1 MQRKVTLR
9 NSISVSFIT
18 HLRDPRAP
26 NRSHPLDAVIFCVL
40 IGVLCG
46 ANGFVAAE
54 VLAQNKRRFIE
65 RYVALPHGIPG
76 HDTMA
81 RVFALLD
88 TEQFAESF
96 AFFVSRMTGDH
107 VGDVINIDGKTIR
120 GALSAM
126 GRVENTRE
134 DQLHLVSAFSNLR
147 GYVLGQLRSKAVANE
162 IAAAQDLLR
171 LLNIRGA
178 IVTLDAAHNSFKT
191 LAMIVER
198 GAHFIVG
205 VKANNGS
212 LLKAAK
218 KAFNGTE
225 STIDETETAHGRVA
239 RRCYTIAPADDDYV
253 RKKAP
258 MVRSFIR
265 TERHAIKKVGRIGKP
280 RVTYYAS
287 SLDPFEARRAA
298 DAIRLRW
305 GIENKLHWVLD
316 VTFDDD
322 GRQVRIKA
330 ASENFARM
338 THVAL
343 NLLRADTTKK
353 LSIANKRLSAASS
366 DEYLEALIGP
376 PPAA

>member
-1 MQRKVTLR
+1 MQRKPTLQ
-9 NSISVSFIT
+9 NSISVSFIA
-18 HLRDPRAP
+18 HLTDPRAP

-40 IGVLCG
+40 VGVLCG
-46 ANGFVAAE
+46 ANGFVSAE
-54 VLAQNKRRFIE
+54 VIAHNKRAFIE

-88 TEQFAESF
+88 TEKFADSF
-96 AFFVSRMTGDH
+96 AFFMSRMTGDH

-120 GALSAM
+120 GALTAM
-126 GRVENTRE
+126 GRAEGTRE

-147 GYVLGQLRSKAVANE
+147 GYVLAQLRSKAVANE

-171 LLNIRGA
+171 LLNIRGS

-198 GAHFIVG
+198 GAHFVVG
-205 VKANNGS
+205 VKANNES

-218 KAFNGTE
+218 RAFKGREN
-225 STIDETETAHGRVA
+225 TIDETETAHGRVA
-239 RRCYTIAPADDDYV
+239 RRCYAIAAADDDYV

-265 TERHAIKKVGRIGKP
+265 TERHAIQKVGRIGKP

-287 SLDPFEARRAA
+287 SLDGEKARQAA
-298 DAIRLRW
+298 EAIRLRW

-338 THVAL
+338 AHIAL
-343 NLLRADTTKK
+343 NLLRADASKN
-353 LSIANKRLSAASS
+353 LSIANKRLSAASN
-366 DEYLEALIGP
+366 DAYLEVLIGP
-376 PPAA
+376 PTA

>member
-1 MQRKVTLR
+1 MQRKPTLR
-9 NSISVSFIT
+9 NSISVSFIA
-18 HLRDPRAP
+18 HLEDPRAP
-26 NRSHPLDAVIFCVL
+26 NRSHPLDTVIFCVL
-40 IGVLCG
+40 VGVLCG
-46 ANGFVAAE
+46 ANGFVSAE
-54 VLAQNKRRFIE
+54 VIAHNKRTFIE

-88 TEQFAESF
+88 TDKFADSF
-96 AFFVSRMTGDH
+96 AFFMSRMTGDH
-107 VGDVINIDGKTIR
+107 INDVINIDGKTIR

-126 GRVENTRE
+126 GRIENTRE

-147 GYVLGQLRSKAVANE
+147 GYVLAQLRSKAVANE

-178 IVTLDAAHNSFKT
+178 VVTLDAAHNSFKT

-218 KAFNGTE
+218 RAFKGVEN
-225 STIDETETAHGRVA
+225 TIDETETGHGRVA
-239 RRCYTIAPADDDYV
+239 RRCYAIARADDDYV
-253 RKKAP
+253 RKKGP
-258 MVRSFIR
+258 TVRTFIR
-265 TERHAIKKVGRIGKP
+265 TERHAIKKVGAIGKP

-287 SLDPFEARRAA
+287 SLELAEARRAA

-338 THVAL
+338 AHVAL
-343 NLLRADTTKK
+343 NLLRADTSKK
-353 LSIANKRLSAASS
+353 LSIANKRLTAATN
-366 DEYLEALIGP
+366 DAYLEAVIGP
-376 PPAA
+376 PPT